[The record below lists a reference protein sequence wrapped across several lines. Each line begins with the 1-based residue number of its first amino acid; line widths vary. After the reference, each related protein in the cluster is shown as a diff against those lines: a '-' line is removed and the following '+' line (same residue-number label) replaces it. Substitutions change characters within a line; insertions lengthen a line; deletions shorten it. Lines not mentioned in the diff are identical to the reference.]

1 MPSRWRS
8 HQRLNGQK
16 GPLPQ
21 DRAQYDRPQQIFRR
35 DLVAGASIAGGAEV
49 SGQVQMLADVLPQAA
64 WGGAVQGGFLFFFFR
79 CWRGK
84 NKKCALSPSTP
95 HTAPLKSPPVFSR
108 ARTSSPQ

>member
-1 MPSRWRS
+1 MTSRWRS
-8 HQRLNGQK
+8 QQRLNGQK

-64 WGGAVQGGFLFFFFR
+64 WGGAVQGCFLFFFFR
-79 CWRGK
+79 CWRRK
-84 NKKCALSPSTP
+84 TKSLSLTP
-95 HTAPLKSPPVFSR
+95 PPSPPPV
-108 ARTSSPQ
+108 